1 MKKTQ
6 IILTALLLSNIMIG
20 QGSGNINYGNNSLT
34 SNQYNTQTNRNSSVI
49 GSISDRLVTVTA
61 KGLTNVKA
69 DSYVAI
75 FSLVQNGNTA
85 DEVNKIMESRIKKA
99 IDNIKAKTTVKT
111 FVDMVSFVP
120 KYTVISEKKRFSKTT
135 YNEVP
140 AGFELKKNIHIEF
153 YNQSTL
159 NDIVSVF
166 AAEEIYNLI
175 RVDCFS
181 SKMEAVK
188 KELMIKAKQILDSK
202 FKNYESLLN
211 KDFDTLR
218 KTFSDGYNVLL
229 PIENYRSFQAYNNS
243 SINRKAIRIKSAQ
256 KKNSQYYQPA
266 LDKQFDFVKNP
277 VVLEPVIQVVY
288 EIKMLVYIKETKP
301 NPTKVRNYYMGP
313 DGNIKN
319 FPIQ

>member
-1 MKKTQ
+1 
-6 IILTALLLSNIMIG
+6 MIG